1 MNTKIVDL
9 EELGKIVGELK
20 EQGKKIVATSGC
32 FDILH
37 AGHVAYL
44 NEAKKLGDILVVF
57 VNSDYSVRQLKGDE
71 RPIVS
76 QAERAYVLSGLESV
90 DYICFFNE
98 LTPCNVLR
106 NIKPEI
112 FAKGGDYQGK
122 DIPEMNVLETYGG
135 QIQYLN
141 IVYQCSSTNIIEKIK
156 ELVKK

>member
-76 QAERAYVLSGLESV
+76 KAERAYVLS
-90 DYICFFNE
+90 
-98 LTPCNVLR
+98 
-106 NIKPEI
+106 
-112 FAKGGDYQGK
+112 
-122 DIPEMNVLETYGG
+122 
-135 QIQYLN
+135 
-141 IVYQCSSTNIIEKIK
+141 
-156 ELVKK
+156 